1 MDKAQALQLYQ
12 KSCGAENPV
21 GCRYL
26 GMHYEKGIG
35 VAADKAQAVEAYR
48 KGCDG
53 EDKDSCDALKRL
65 QP

>member
-1 MDKAQALQLYQ
+1 
-12 KSCGAENPV
+12 
-21 GCRYL
+21 
-26 GMHYEKGIG
+26 MHYEKGIG